1 MLSNDEKA
9 NKPQVMRILD
19 ALDKLNAELKQNGD
33 KKQYT
38 SIPYEPGTHP
48 LDERAKLMG
57 YEPIGLDILFGDPD
71 GDRKLM
77 VPMIAV
83 TLPEELST
91 HNDGVYTM
99 YINQLEDG
107 NEQTLLGVVI
117 PNSKSRESLI
127 RGVVQSLDNHMA
139 TLKHPDLQPYDYLQ
153 IMYQFIEHN
162 MVNNIAKRTFPDD
175 ATVRRIFEME
185 YSPQVFLALAMYAS
199 GRDEMTVQEEAFNAQ
214 PYLVMKNVEQQMKE
228 LADKDKER
236 DGDANE

>member
-1 MLSNDEKA
+1 
-9 NKPQVMRILD
+9 
-19 ALDKLNAELKQNGD
+19 
-33 KKQYT
+33 
-38 SIPYEPGTHP
+38 
-48 LDERAKLMG
+48 
-57 YEPIGLDILFGDPD
+57 
-71 GDRKLM
+71 
-77 VPMIAV
+77 
-83 TLPEELST
+83 
-91 HNDGVYTM
+91 
-99 YINQLEDG
+99 
-107 NEQTLLGVVI
+107 
-117 PNSKSRESLI
+117 
-127 RGVVQSLDNHMA
+127 MA

-175 ATVRRIFEME
+175 ATIRRIFEME